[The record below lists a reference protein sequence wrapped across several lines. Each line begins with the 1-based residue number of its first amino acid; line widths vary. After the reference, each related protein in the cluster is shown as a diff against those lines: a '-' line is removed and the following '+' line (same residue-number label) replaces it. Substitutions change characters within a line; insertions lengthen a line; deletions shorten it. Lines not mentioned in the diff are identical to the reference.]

1 MPGRAPAAPLRHRCP
16 PACWRAQEWDING
29 AGDPTIQ
36 GFATQSSVPRG
47 ATIDFKVRTPATAY
61 RLDVYRMGYYGG
73 MGARLVDRLRPSAPL
88 PQAQPDCLYEAE
100 TQLVDCA
107 TWGVSASWAVP
118 ADAASGVYFVRL
130 VREDEDEAPTWRA
143 DHSWLGE
150 YGFHGRPG
158 YHGP

>member
-1 MPGRAPAAPLRHRCP
+1 
-16 PACWRAQEWDING
+16 
-29 AGDPTIQ
+29 
-36 GFATQSSVPRG
+36 
-47 ATIDFKVRTPATAY
+47 VRTPATAY
-61 RLDVYRMGYYGG
+61 RLDVYRMGYYDG
-73 MGARLVDRLRPSAPL
+73 MGARLVDQLRPSAPL

-130 VREDEDEAPTWRA
+130 VREDADEAPTWRA

-150 YGFHGRPG
+150 YGFHGRPE